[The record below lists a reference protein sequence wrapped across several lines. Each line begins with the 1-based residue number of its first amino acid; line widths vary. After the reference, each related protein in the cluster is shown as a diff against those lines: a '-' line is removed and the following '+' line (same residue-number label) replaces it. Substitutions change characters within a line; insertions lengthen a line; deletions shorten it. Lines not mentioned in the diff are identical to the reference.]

1 MSKRPLICFTRCQ
14 EVAPPSMQ
22 ILKMAVTLVGKG
34 GGGWGGA
41 GGGNGLADWLLICL
55 GFGHVHP
62 A

>member
-1 MSKRPLICFTRCQ
+1 MFHQMSTGGATIYADTQDGCHPGG
-14 EVAPPSMQ
+14 E
-22 ILKMAVTLVGKG
+22 G